1 MTVNH
6 KVIIEKIG
14 IAFLLTVTAYFVAY
28 IFEVGYLRSS
38 GISWQ
43 TARVTIPS
51 LVISFMGIVFL
62 GSCLRYAG
70 FIFVDVPR
78 NKKSETG
85 KFIYMRVVE
94 YFILFAL
101 VLLLSLVSTGKI
113 YIEQSAAVA
122 LLLPMLN
129 ILIWLLFNFRPL
141 RRPFK
146 KMLVESF
153 KAFNRDYSEFLK
165 PRGFAK
171 SNVMKAYNWILIT
184 TMIIFSLSY
193 VAGYYASMM
202 IRPSRAFVLDNSR
215 YAVIRD
221 YDGVVVAK
229 EIVEGRIGEKYMY
242 IDPSQNK
249 LIFYPIRI
257 NKGVIQ

>member
-1 MTVNH
+1 MTVEH
-6 KVIIEKIG
+6 KVVIEKIG
-14 IAFLLTVTAYFVAY
+14 IAFLLTIVAYFAAY
-28 IFEVGYLRSS
+28 IFEVSYLRSY

-62 GSCLRYAG
+62 GLYLRYAG

-78 NKKSETG
+78 NIKSETG

-94 YFILFAL
+94 YSISFVLA
-101 VLLLSLVSTGKI
+101 LLLSLVFAGKI
-113 YIEQSAAVA
+113 YIELSAAVA

-129 ILIWLLFNFRPL
+129 ILMWLLFYFRPL

-146 KMLVESF
+146 KMLVESL
-153 KAFNRDYSEFLK
+153 KAFNKDDSEFSK
-165 PRGFAK
+165 PRGFGK
-171 SNVMKAYNWILIT
+171 SNVMKAYNWIFIT

-193 VAGYYASMM
+193 IAGYYASMM

-221 YDGVVVAK
+221 YDGVVIAK
-229 EIVEGRIGEKYMY
+229 EIVNDKIGEKYMY
-242 IDPSQNK
+242 IDSSQNK
-249 LIFYPIRI
+249 LIFYPIHVDDGIIR
-257 NKGVIQ
+257 

>member
-1 MTVNH
+1 
-6 KVIIEKIG
+6 
-14 IAFLLTVTAYFVAY
+14 
-28 IFEVGYLRSS
+28 
-38 GISWQ
+38 
-43 TARVTIPS
+43 
-51 LVISFMGIVFL
+51 
-62 GSCLRYAG
+62 
-70 FIFVDVPR
+70 
-78 NKKSETG
+78 
-85 KFIYMRVVE
+85 MRVVE

-146 KMLVESF
+146 KMLGESF